1 MNTAIKFRNAYVL
14 NSGFRLQWEKA
25 QDSYVL
31 LYPEGMVQLSFSA
44 SEVLLLCDGKN
55 TAAEVITVLEEKFP
69 DAEGLAVDVKE
80 FLQEAIDNG
89 WLE

>member
-1 MNTAIKFRNAYVL
+1 MSAEVDLQKAYLL

-44 SEVLLLCDGKN
+44 SEILLLCDGKN
-55 TAAEVITVLEEKFP
+55 SGATIASQLEAKFP
-69 DAEGLAVDVKE
+69 EAVGLAEDVKE
-80 FLQEAIDNG
+80 FLQEAVDNG